1 MREISATSPM
11 GSRHEFKARRQEGLW
26 DNKQTVLE
34 RSGGCYALVHLYQSL
49 GVINPMRTCHRPPN
63 GICLSPNS
71 SGVCIC
77 SCPTHTSGK
86 SHTGSLLLAIHSIRS
101 RRRAVSAPGGVVLTS
116 FTHGIGTCL
125 VRLLSCHSNLHTPD
139 PILQPSLPKSPSLAG

>member
-1 MREISATSPM
+1 TSKMREISATSPM

-26 DNKQTVLE
+26 DNEQTVLE

-71 SGVCIC
+71 SGV
-77 SCPTHTSGK
+77 S
-86 SHTGSLLLAIHSIRS
+86 IHSIRS